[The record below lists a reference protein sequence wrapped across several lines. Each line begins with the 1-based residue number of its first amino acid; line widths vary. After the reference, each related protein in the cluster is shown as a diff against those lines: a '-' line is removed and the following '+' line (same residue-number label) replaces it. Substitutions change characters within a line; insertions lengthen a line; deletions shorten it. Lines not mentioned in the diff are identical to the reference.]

1 MPSWWA
7 LLQKALSATKALSRL
22 PATEIPSRSV
32 SPLSQFEIA
41 ISGVDSCAHSLEN
54 MAMRSSVVIRKRA
67 I

>member
-7 LLQKALSATKALSRL
+7 LHPRARSATKAVISL
-22 PATEIPSRSV
+22 ATKEIPSGGV

-41 ISGVDSCAHSLEN
+41 ISGVDSHARPLDN
-54 MAMRSSVVIRKRA
+54 TGMRSSVVIRKRA